1 MTIRK
6 ILLPL
11 DHTDPRS
18 WEKGLPA
25 ALDQARLHGAEL
37 YAISVIP
44 EIVRLPNLPA
54 NYGAGAKD
62 YVAGV
67 LREALDGQGARDVPL
82 TVEQGSVY
90 REVLKQAN
98 QQEFDMIVMVSAK
111 GAAPYY
117 EIGPHLAQI
126 VRYAQCWVLVVRD

>member
-1 MTIRK
+1 MVRK

-18 WEKGLPA
+18 WEKGLPV
-25 ALDQARLHGAEL
+25 ALEQARSFGGEIHV
-37 YAISVIP
+37 ISVIP
-44 EIVRLPNLPA
+44 EIIRLPNLPA

-62 YVAGV
+62 HVASV
-67 LREALDGQGARDVPL
+67 LRKVLDENGAADVPV

-90 REVLKQAN
+90 REVLKRAKDGK
-98 QQEFDMIVMVSAK
+98 FDMIVLASAK
-111 GAAPYY
+111 GSAPYY

-126 VRYAQCWVLVVRD
+126 VRYAPCSVLVVRD